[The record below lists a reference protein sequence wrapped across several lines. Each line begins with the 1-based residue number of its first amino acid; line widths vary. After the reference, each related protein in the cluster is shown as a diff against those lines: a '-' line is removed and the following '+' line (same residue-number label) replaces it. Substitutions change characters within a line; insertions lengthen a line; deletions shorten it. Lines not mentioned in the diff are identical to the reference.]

1 MWIKKTIG
9 EHRKILTALFEPPMA
24 HLAKYCAE
32 LWSNP
37 EELNTLLSEQFSS
50 IPHCQL
56 LYAVDK
62 FGKQVSANVN
72 AQQID
77 VNYRGQD
84 LSRRPYSVSLYP
96 KRHFMLSSVYISQTT
111 GHPCISAVQPVISEQ
126 QFLGF
131 VIADFDVGQ
140 LPLSMTPSAQMTPAA
155 WRQNHHNSIYRP
167 LSPQRVLS
175 VLDHHIS
182 EILDVL
188 NRLIKEYGVFHCTL
202 HCSSGQVMLWQV
214 DNPYQYRLYE
224 VEQLL
229 HSEMFLAY
237 PRCDYTEKAILS
249 TEQVHHVLERFRAL
263 RLADDHFYLR
273 AGSVNII
280 NGLVGLSF
288 SYDGSQY
295 MPAQVFLSKE
305 LSSWFRRSA
314 VNSN

>member
-1 MWIKKTIG
+1 
-9 EHRKILTALFEPPMA
+9 MA

-32 LWSNP
+32 LWSNLDG
-37 EELNTLLSEQFSS
+37 LNTLLSEQFSS

-62 FGKQVSANVN
+62 FGKQVSANVS
-72 AQQID
+72 ASQID

-111 GHPCISAVQPVISEQ
+111 GHPCISAVQPVIDEQ

-131 VIADFDVGQ
+131 VIADFDVSQ
-140 LPLSMTPSAQMTPAA
+140 LPLSMTPIPHTNSAS
-155 WRQNHHNSIYRP
+155 WRHNHNTHRI

-175 VLDHHIS
+175 ALDHHI
-182 EILDVL
+182 EETLEVL
-188 NRLIKEYGVFHCTL
+188 NRLISEYGVFHCTL
-202 HCSSGQVMLWQV
+202 HCSSGQVMLWQI

-229 HSEMFLAY
+229 HPEMYLAY

-249 TEQVHHVLERFRAL
+249 TEQVRHILERFRGL

-273 AGSVNII
+273 AGSINIM

-295 MPAQVFLSKE
+295 MPAQLFLSKE
-305 LSSWFRRSA
+305 LSSWFGRSA
-314 VNSN
+314 VNAN